1 MGKTL
6 VLSLMV
12 GMLAF
17 ASACSKGGTTTALNV
32 EDFDYPLASRDAAAG
47 EQVYE
52 TFCEG
57 CHPGGMEGDGP
68 EIVGAMLTRAQMRW
82 RVRNGGDDMPAFDE
96 GKISKTE
103 LDDLLAFTAGFQ
115 AVSLGQ

>member
-6 VLSLMV
+6 VLSLTI

-17 ASACSKGGTTTALNV
+17 AFACSKGGTTALNV
-32 EDFDYPLASRDAAAG
+32 EDFDYPLVSSNAAAG
-47 EQVYE
+47 APVYE

-57 CHPGGMEGDGP
+57 CHPNGMEGDGP
-68 EIVGAMLTRAQMRW
+68 EIIDARLTRAQMRW

-96 GKISKTE
+96 SKISKKE

-115 AVSLGQ
+115 AVTLNK